1 MEGERDSGFLWTA
14 ARAPP
19 HDWGGS
25 EEKSRIAKRSKK
37 PALHIGVGLTKSAG
51 MKLSTVD
58 LPALNKKIKRGPFY
72 DAILKMGYTGLEMV
86 DQENIKT
93 AQAAGLKVLNLAAPG
108 IEVGL
113 SRLENHKSLL
123 PRITDVIYLAGENKI
138 PNVIIYSGNRAG
150 MSDAVGQENCRA
162 GIDELMQ
169 EALDNKV
176 RLLFEMLN
184 TFDYPDYMADRAT
197 FGLNLVNAI
206 ASPGLRLLYDIYHMH
221 RMRDEYM
228 DDLTD
233 DIASIAHIHAAE
245 APDRSVPEPHGEI
258 PYADIVP
265 KTIEAGY
272 QGYWGMV
279 FKFGRDPL
287 AELKAAAENMEQ
299 LPVN

>member
-1 MEGERDSGFLWTA
+1 
-14 ARAPP
+14 
-19 HDWGGS
+19 
-25 EEKSRIAKRSKK
+25 
-37 PALHIGVGLTKSAG
+37 

-86 DQENIKT
+86 DPVNIKT

-113 SRLENHKSLL
+113 NRLDNHKSLL
-123 PRITDVIYLAGENKI
+123 PRITDVIYLAGEKKI

-162 GIDELMQ
+162 GIEDLIQ
-169 EALDNKV
+169 AALDNKV

-206 ASPGLRLLYDIYHMH
+206 ASPALRLL
-221 RMRDEYM
+221 
-228 DDLTD
+228 
-233 DIASIAHIHAAE
+233 
-245 APDRSVPEPHGEI
+245 
-258 PYADIVP
+258 
-265 KTIEAGY
+265 
-272 QGYWGMV
+272 
-279 FKFGRDPL
+279 
-287 AELKAAAENMEQ
+287 
-299 LPVN
+299 